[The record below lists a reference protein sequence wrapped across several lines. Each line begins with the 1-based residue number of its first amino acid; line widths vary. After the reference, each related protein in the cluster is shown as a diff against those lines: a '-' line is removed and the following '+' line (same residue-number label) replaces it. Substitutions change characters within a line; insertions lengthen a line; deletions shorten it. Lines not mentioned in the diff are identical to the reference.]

1 MYTEDTKRHI
11 DWSSIIKKGLI
22 FLAIVLV
29 IFFIIWLFTHNKS
42 NANINVNE
50 GNSKNNETIN
60 PDNYSNEFINAYQY
74 FHDTSK
80 DYFLVNELPSE
91 GNSIRYTLKTLTDKE
106 ILLPFIYKDNKTC
119 DTDASYITI
128 QNNDGKYTMTTTLIC
143 GKEIAKT
150 TETLG
155 CNQLCEGCCLPTD
168 PIIPDD
174 SDNSNDGKDQDYLIE
189 YEYRQGYNENESVYT
204 CPSGYTKTGTKCI
217 KNSTSTIK
225 PYIKT
230 SYSCPAGYT
239 KNHDGIRYICVKG
252 SSDTVDPKVKYTYSC
267 PSGYT
272 KEGTGENTKCVKVS
286 GTKTPAKYT
295 TEYSCPSGYTKNG
308 TKCTKTTTISATP
321 NSTTTYSCPSGYTIN
336 GSKCIKNTSTSTN
349 ATAKTT
355 YSCSSGTLNG
365 TKCIISGTD
374 VKNATSSTSYYCP
387 SGEKIGNI
395 CRIYSNNRYYI
406 TTISYKGPVYNN
418 CTYSGAYV
426 ETCGTNCHRTRHK
439 YYCAGSYKDVAASS
453 TTTYSCPSGYYRDG
467 TKCYRS
473 TNSTINATP
482 KTTYSCST
490 GQLEG
495 TKCVIYKTE
504 YKDATAN
511 TTYSCPT
518 GYNKS
523 GTGKNTK
530 CTKPVTRTIDATKIK
545 KYYCDNDQTP
555 SNGYCY
561 SQVTD
566 YKTPTK
572 KPSYYCDNGY
582 TLSNNKCVKNNTEK
596 INATKNTEYFCK
608 SGYKPIGEGANTKCT
623 IGSSHTIDA
632 TLSNQNITK
641 YRYKWSTETSIPGW
655 ERTGKTRRIPINS
668 DNSNSDI
675 NDNK

>member
-1 MYTEDTKRHI
+1 MYTEDTKRQI
-11 DWSSIIKKGLI
+11 DWSNIIKKGLI

-50 GNSKNNETIN
+50 GNNKNNETIN

-119 DTDASYITI
+119 DTDASFITI
-128 QNNDGKYTMTTTLIC
+128 QNNNGKYTMTTTLIC

-155 CNQLCEGCCLPTD
+155 CNQLCKDCCLPTD

-174 SDNSNDGKDQDYLIE
+174 PDNPTNGKDQDYLIE
-189 YEYRQGYNENESVYT
+189 YEYRQGYNENENVYT
-204 CPSGYTKTGTKCI
+204 CPSGYTKTGTKCV

-230 SYSCPAGYT
+230 SYSCPSGYT
-239 KNHDGIRYICVKG
+239 KDHDGIRYICVKG
-252 SSDTVDPKVKYTYSC
+252 SSNVIDPKVTYTYSC

-321 NSTTTYSCPSGYTIN
+321 NSTTTYSCPSDYN
-336 GSKCIKNTSTSTN
+336 LYGSTCT
-349 ATAKTT
+349 KTT
-355 YSCSSGTLNG
+355 PVYKDAKLETSYNCTTGTLSGNNCIVNG
-365 TKCIISGTD
+365 ISS
-374 VKNATSSTSYYCP
+374 NYYYCP
-387 SGEKIGNI
+387 QGTPVGNM
-395 CRIYSNNRYYI
+395 CRIGSNNRYYTS
-406 TTISYKGPVYNN
+406 TTTYKGPTYNG
-418 CTYSGAYV
+418 CTYSGSYT
-426 ETCGTNCHRTRHK
+426 ESCGGNCTRTYYK
-439 YYCAGSYKDVAASS
+439 YYCVDSYSDVPMSVGTSYK
-453 TTTYSCPSGYYRDG
+453 CPSGYSPY
-467 TKCYRS
+467 TSNSSKCYRS
-473 TNSTINATP
+473 AVSQKYVCTEGDLDGNKCVTYKVESKSATP
-482 KTTYSCST
+482 
-490 GQLEG
+490 
-495 TKCVIYKTE
+495 
-504 YKDATAN
+504 N

-530 CTKPVTRTIDATKIK
+530 CTKPVTRTIDATKTK
-545 KYYCDNDQTP
+545 KYYCSNNQTL